1 MNWDE
6 PGVKQYRKRQVS
18 TRLATLEIRKERRN
32 EKEIEDID
40 RKRRMETK
48 KGNIRRDEEGRKWL
62 YRTK

>member
-48 KGNIRRDEEGRKWL
+48 KGNIRRDEEERKWL